1 MHFADSLTAQR
12 LEALET
18 HLRQENPILV
28 NAVQDFRQLDK
39 LARRMGLLAPGE
51 SYATRIT
58 WWPMV
63 AILGTFSAGKS
74 SFINSYL
81 QQPLQ
86 RTGNQAVD
94 EKFTVI
100 GYSGNAAVQT
110 LPGSALD
117 ADPRFPFYQFSEEI
131 EKVAAGEGKRIDA
144 YLQLKVCPCPVLSG
158 KILIDSPGFDADAQR
173 TSILRIVDHV
183 IDLSD
188 LVMVFFD
195 ARHPEPG
202 AMRDTLKHLVS
213 NTLKRADS
221 EKFLFIL
228 NQIDSSAREDNLED
242 IVAAWQRALGEQ
254 GLTAGRFYTIYNAEA
269 APPIAD
275 ETVRR
280 RLEAKRDH
288 DLAAL
293 SERMRQVSVQRAY
306 RIVNNL
312 ERTAQAIERQAIP
325 LLNNALEQWRRW
337 VLGADGAF
345 LALLAGWLWWSN
357 RLPDFGSLARGE
369 AGILAYVW
377 LAVLVLGIG
386 GVHFTLRR
394 LLAQWVGLALSREA
408 AAVQGYGDLQAAWRK
423 NTSAWR
429 PLAWPSP
436 LGWGHGARKRLRQLH
451 TRVDKHVQNLNDH
464 YAQPN
469 PPSTPSHQT

>member
-18 HLRQENPILV
+18 HLRRENPILV
-28 NAVQDFRQLDK
+28 SAVQDFRQLDK

-81 QQPLQ
+81 SQTLQ

-100 GYSGNAAVQT
+100 GYSGNAAIQT

-173 TSILRIVDHV
+173 TSTLRIVDHV

-188 LVMVFFD
+188 LVLVFFD

-202 AMRDTLKHLVS
+202 AMRDTLKHLVN

-254 GLTAGRFYTIYNAEA
+254 GLTAGRFYTVYNADA

-280 RLEAKRDH
+280 RLEAKRDN
-288 DLAAL
+288 DLAAIQ
-293 SERMRQVSVQRAY
+293 ERMQQVGVQRAY
-306 RIVNNL
+306 RIVNSL
-312 ERTAQAIERQAIP
+312 ERTAQAIERQAVP
-325 LLNNALEQWRRW
+325 LLQSVLERWRRW
-337 VLGADGAF
+337 VLGADGLF
-345 LALLAGWLWWSN
+345 LALLAGWLWHSN
-357 RLPDFGSLARGE
+357 RLPDFSSLWRGE
-369 AGILAYVW
+369 AGTLAYLW
-377 LAVLVLGIG
+377 LVVLILGIG
-386 GVHFTLRR
+386 GVHFSIRR
-394 LLAQWVGLALSREA
+394 LAAQWVGQALQRDTA
-408 AAVQGYGDLQAAWRK
+408 LPTQGYGDLLAAWRK
-423 NTSAWR
+423 NTSVWR

-469 PPSTPSHQT
+469 PPAEGR